1 MHGEI
6 RTRFEASNTLEEAAA
21 LSALIEGAVALN
33 MLYLA
38 EHPRAE
44 RDLARAG
51 IRYER
56 PVMCEGLCQVVDPI
70 HTIRRKRFATCF
82 SVAAWVTACERFD
95 NGAIALVKRMPVWAF
110 VNVQPQVDGFDQ
122 RLLPHV
128 FHAVVQVPSFNEK
141 DEIVWTELDPTR
153 ELPGFAEKGL
163 VAV

>member
-51 IRYER
+51 IRYE
-56 PVMCEGLCQVVDPI
+56 
-70 HTIRRKRFATCF
+70 
-82 SVAAWVTACERFD
+82 
-95 NGAIALVKRMPVWAF
+95 
-110 VNVQPQVDGFDQ
+110 
-122 RLLPHV
+122 
-128 FHAVVQVPSFNEK
+128 
-141 DEIVWTELDPTR
+141 
-153 ELPGFAEKGL
+153 
-163 VAV
+163 